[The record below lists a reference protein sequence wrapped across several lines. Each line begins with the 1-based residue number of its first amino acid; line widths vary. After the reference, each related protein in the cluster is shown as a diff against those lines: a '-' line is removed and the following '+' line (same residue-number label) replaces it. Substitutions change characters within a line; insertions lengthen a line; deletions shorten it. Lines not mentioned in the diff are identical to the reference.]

1 MRIAPFYAMAT
12 MVPLAALS
20 AQAGSGLEPFIGYGY
35 GSTLYRLE
43 MTFPLVS
50 DSVPN
55 DVKGLGQSE
64 LEYPLDAL
72 LVGARYRYEAPGA
85 AWGLSAGLWANVID
99 PGGTMMDTDWAG
111 ARGSSGTT
119 TSSVLYKFSFTESR
133 AEMAWFGG
141 EVGFDLGG
149 SRLLGKPARYGFSVR
164 ADRLEF
170 RMFGAK
176 GWQKPFDG
184 PRENVDFAPD
194 SLVLTYGLTRIVPHL
209 SAELLM
215 GGSDAARFITTFT
228 AGPAFAWDHDDH
240 VLRGKYS
247 DTFVWGYEVGT
258 IAGFELRLSRF
269 LALMIR
275 GELAYS
281 RAKGEMDQHFYADDP
296 GTPDDE
302 TGLEFNNVVTR
313 IIGLGGSVSAG
324 LRYGF

>member
-1 MRIAPFYAMAT
+1 MRIALFYAMAC
-12 MVPLAALS
+12 LAAALS
-20 AQAGSGLEPFIGYGY
+20 ARAGAGLEPFIGYGY

-43 MTFPLVS
+43 MTFPIVG

-85 AWGLSAGLWANVID
+85 AWGLHAGAWANASD
-99 PGGTMMDTDWAG
+99 AGGTMKDTDWSG
-111 ARGSSGTT
+111 ARGTSGST
-119 TSSVLYKFSFTESR
+119 TSSVLFKFSFTESR
-133 AEMAWFGG
+133 PEMVWFGG
-141 EVGFDLGG
+141 EAGFDVGG
-149 SRLLGKPARYGFSVR
+149 SELMGKPVCYGLSVR
-164 ADRLEF
+164 ADRLDVEL
-170 RMFGAK
+170 FGAK

-184 PRENVDFAPD
+184 PRQNVDFAPD
-194 SLVLTYGLTRIVPHL
+194 SLVLTYGLTRIVPRL
-209 SAELLM
+209 TSEILWRA
-215 GGSDAARFITTFT
+215 SDGVRFATALT

-247 DTFVWGYEVGT
+247 DTFAWGYELGGN
-258 IAGFELRLSRF
+258 ASLESRLTR
-269 LALMIR
+269 ALSILFR
-275 GELAYS
+275 GEFAYS
-281 RAKGEMDQHFYADDP
+281 RAKGEMDQRFYADDP

-324 LRYGF
+324 LRYLF